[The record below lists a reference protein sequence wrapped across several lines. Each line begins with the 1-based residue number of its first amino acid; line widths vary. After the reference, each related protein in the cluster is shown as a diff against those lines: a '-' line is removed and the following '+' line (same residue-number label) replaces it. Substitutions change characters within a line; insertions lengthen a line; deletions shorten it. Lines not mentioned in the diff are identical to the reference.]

1 MAAAR
6 PCVRCTTLLLE
17 VLKSSRSTWR
27 SRTVVHALPVR
38 TQLRRSFQ
46 TASNDHKPNIPDFA
60 FAFDID
66 GVLLRSSKALPRAQ
80 KALKYLQ
87 SQRIP
92 FILLTNGGG
101 KYESERVDELSDRL
115 GVPLDNG
122 MFIQSHTPFA
132 EMVENS
138 EMYGKGLKDSCILVT
153 GGDGDKCRHVA
164 EKYGFRNVVIPG
176 DIITEHPIIWPF
188 AQNFLD
194 YYRCHARPLP
204 RPINA
209 EDPSASLKIDAI
221 FVFNDPRDW
230 ALDTQLILDILLSH
244 NGILGTYSKL
254 NDNPELPNRGFQ
266 QDGQPPLYFSNPD
279 LLWAAAYHLPRL
291 GQGGFRESLEG
302 VWAAVT
308 GGEKKGVKLL
318 KTVIGKPYRDTFLFA
333 EKKLKRHRPVIL
345 GKEAA
350 KKGLKRVYMVGD
362 NPESDIRGG
371 NQFESPSGSEWYSI
385 LVRSGVYNGGEPAW
399 KPKAIV
405 NDVWD
410 AVRLGLKNSHW
421 RLPEE

>member
-1 MAAAR
+1 M
-6 PCVRCTTLLLE
+6 V
-17 VLKSSRSTWR
+17 
-27 SRTVVHALPVR
+27 
-38 TQLRRSFQ
+38 
-46 TASNDHKPNIPDFA
+46 
-60 FAFDID
+60 
-66 GVLLRSSKALPRAQ
+66 
-80 KALKYLQ
+80 
-87 SQRIP
+87 
-92 FILLTNGGG
+92 
-101 KYESERVDELSDRL
+101 
-115 GVPLDNG
+115 
-122 MFIQSHTPFA
+122 TPA
-132 EMVENS
+132 
-138 EMYGKGLKDSCILVT
+138 
-153 GGDGDKCRHVA
+153 
-164 EKYGFRNVVIPG
+164 
-176 DIITEHPIIWPF
+176 DIITAHPSIWPF

-194 YYRCHARPLP
+194 YYRSHARPLP

-209 EDPSASLKIDAI
+209 EDPSASLKFDA
-221 FVFNDPRDW
+221 VFIYNDPRDW
-230 ALDTQLILDILLSH
+230 ALDTQLILDILLSR

-254 NDNPELPNRGFQ
+254 NDNPDLPNRGFQ

-333 EKKLKRHRPVIL
+333 EKKLKKLRPIIL

-350 KKGLKRVYMVGD
+350 KRGLKKVYMVGGQCVSSFTESVKGKWRLMYGAD

-371 NQFESPSGSEWYSI
+371 NEFESPAGSEWSSI

-410 AVRLGLKNSHW
+410 AVGWGLKSSGW
-421 RLPEE
+421 RAPEE